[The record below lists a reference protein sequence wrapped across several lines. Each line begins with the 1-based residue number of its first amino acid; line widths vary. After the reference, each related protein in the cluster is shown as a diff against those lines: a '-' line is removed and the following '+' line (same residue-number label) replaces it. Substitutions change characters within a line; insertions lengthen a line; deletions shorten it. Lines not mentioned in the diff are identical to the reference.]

1 MMKDAKL
8 KDCGATSHDGIFE
21 NVPIELVRHIYSFFD
36 IGSLGKMAQMN
47 SSGIL
52 SNCASNDTV
61 WSELV
66 YRRFGIHAKLSRST
80 AHGGSTWKEAFRTM
94 SYCNRA
100 PKSRHTSTRKAIFAK
115 GGGGKH
121 CDPVSAWVLLSHTA
135 NCQTRRHP
143 LSKATFDTTAY
154 NGSNRFI
161 EFHVCL
167 QNVKTSKGPIAVDL
181 MGSTLDLLGSCG
193 RQSLCGWPRI
203 IFKSGQDM
211 ATMEEETLHDGIQ
224 LKPFDF
230 CIVAM
235 TFQCGT
241 DIFETDVLARALA
254 LRVPLLS
261 SDLIVTAAFV
271 PECDVWKHYDELPG
285 GFLALNDKTSLIKG

>member
-1 MMKDAKL
+1 MVTDGKSS
-8 KDCGATSHDGIFE
+8 DCRPLSTLDGTFDIFP
-21 NVPIELVRHIYSFFD
+21 VELIHHIYSFFD

-47 SSGIL
+47 ACGVL
-52 SNCASNDTV
+52 SECASNDTV
-61 WSELV
+61 WEELV
-66 YRRFGIHAKLSRST
+66 HRRFGIHAKISRST
-80 AHGGSTWKEAFRTM
+80 AHGGSTWKEAFRTL

-143 LSKATFDTTAY
+143 MSKGLFPTNY
-154 NGSNRFI
+154 SSSNRFV

-167 QNVKTSKGPIAVDL
+167 QNVKTSKGSIAVDL
-181 MGSTLDLLGSCG
+181 MGSTLDLMGSCG

-203 IFKSGQDM
+203 LFKSGQDDAM
-211 ATMEEETLHDGIQ
+211 LPDQSVHNEIE
-224 LKPFDF
+224 LKPFEF

-241 DIFETDVLARALA
+241 DIFETDVLARAVA
-254 LRVPLLS
+254 LRVPVLEPDS
-261 SDLIVTAAFV
+261 VVTAVFL
-271 PECDVWKHYDELPG
+271 PECDVWKYYDELPG
-285 GFLALNDKTSLIKG
+285 GFLTLNDQTSLIKG